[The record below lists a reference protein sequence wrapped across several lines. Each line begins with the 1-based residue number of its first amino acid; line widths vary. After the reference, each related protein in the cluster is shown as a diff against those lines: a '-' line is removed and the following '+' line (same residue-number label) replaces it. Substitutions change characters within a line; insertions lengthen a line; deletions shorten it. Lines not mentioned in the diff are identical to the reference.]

1 MLITKYTAILLESA
15 RSSEAR
21 NMAVSR
27 SDAWSSSL
35 DSSTGGRRPVRRRH
49 FVYSR
54 RVVHVMY
61 FYYSQHKPDRI
72 KFAQN
77 DDQSQ
82 RTLGIHRMHRCS
94 GIKGSK

>member
-15 RSSEAR
+15 RSTEAR

-49 FVYSR
+49 FVYSIQFLKCIESKEKNKGLT
-54 RVVHVMY
+54 M
-61 FYYSQHKPDRI
+61 FYK
-72 KFAQN
+72 
-77 DDQSQ
+77 
-82 RTLGIHRMHRCS
+82 
-94 GIKGSK
+94 